1 MTLGLIEGKG
11 DGVGEGAEAVD
22 GEVEPGRGEGQDGSH
37 VAVGYTRGGGLGEVV
52 VDSVGVFFAGSFTL
66 FMI

>member
-1 MTLGLIEGKG
+1 M
-11 DGVGEGAEAVD
+11 GEGAEAVD